1 MRANVVAAVAVV
13 SVVDDVAAAT
23 DAFKVGNF
31 YENHPECNLQY
42 FSNAGYHDTPHYF
55 VGASFISCM
64 TS

>member
-1 MRANVVAAVAVV
+1 MRANAVAVV
-13 SVVDDVAAAT
+13 VVVDADVAAAA

-31 YENHPECNLQY
+31 YKNHPECNLQY
-42 FSNAGYHDTPHYF
+42 LSNSGYHDTPHYF